1 MKNNFFKTLTITLIA
16 LFLFASYIQ
25 AGEYDDIQKKDSY
38 NHSIGYCLGRGMS
51 NILLGWI
58 EIPSKIAYQSAEI
71 PFFGFFS
78 GAITGA
84 CFTFWR
90 ALSGVSD
97 ILTFGL
103 GGGEIYLED
112 SPDFPWNLR
121 WAPEQDTKW
130 TTKHK
135 EENKTHPPITDK
147 PNSK

>member
-1 MKNNFFKTLTITLIA
+1 MNNNFIKMISISIAAIILFTPLTM
-16 LFLFASYIQ
+16 Q
-25 AGEYDDIQKKDSY
+25 ADEYDDISKKNAYD
-38 NHSIGYCLGRGMS
+38 HSIPYSLGRGLS
-51 NILLGWI
+51 NLTLGWL

-78 GAITGA
+78 GAITGT

-97 ILTFGL
+97 IITFGL

-112 SPDFPWNLR
+112 VPDFPWFLP

-135 EENKTHPPITDK
+135 KQEAEK
-147 PNSK
+147 